1 MHGNVFSPAYMFSN
15 GVSLLILVLAIWRP
29 VLARTLL
36 SILFTGAAFFNA
48 YTVLAHPQLYLEYA
62 DTAALPVYEQF
73 IRQVFSLHV
82 TNYVLL
88 IATGQLLIGT
98 CMAGRGLLSRGA
110 LLGAIIFLVSIAP
123 LGAAAAFPSTVVL
136 GGACEI
142 LFIKG
147 QPATLPAI
155 YRRKATLKIK

>member
-1 MHGNVFSPAYMFSN
+1 MHGNIFSPAYMFSN

-29 VLARTLL
+29 VIARTLL
-36 SILFTGAAFFNA
+36 SLLFTGAAFFNT
-48 YTVLAHPQLYLEYA
+48 YIVLTRPQVYLEYA
-62 DTAALPVYEQF
+62 DTAALAIYEQY
-73 IRQVFSLHV
+73 IRLVFSMHI
-82 TNYVLL
+82 TTYVLL
-88 IATGQLLIGT
+88 IATGQLLIGI
-98 CMAGRGLLSRGA
+98 CMAARDLLSRGA

-136 GGACEI
+136 AAACEV

-155 YRRKATLKIK
+155 YRRTLHLN